1 MLPAPRSFVMALYTS
16 TRRIDDAIIVDC
28 AGRIVFGDET
38 AKLREAV
45 YPLLKDYRSI
55 TLNLASVSYMDSGG
69 LGTLVSLYT
78 SARNRGGKINLAG
91 LNHRVTHLLN
101 LTKLATV
108 FEIYANV
115 EDAVRG
121 LAASS

>member
-1 MLPAPRSFVMALYTS
+1 MALYTS
-16 TRRIDDAIIVDC
+16 TRRIDDAIVVDC

-55 TLNLASVSYMDSGG
+55 TLNLASVSYVDSGG

-91 LNHRVTHLLN
+91 LNHRVTDLLN

-108 FEIYANV
+108 FDIHRNV
-115 EDAVRG
+115 DEAVRAF
-121 LAASS
+121 AATR